1 MDMRRPFLFLR
12 STCTSSP
19 LEEAVQRGLQ
29 CSESNTKS
37 YAVPCFTC

>member
-12 STCTSSP
+12 SP

-29 CSESNTKS
+29 CNESNAKS